1 MPNNITM
8 TTTTILRPVKKT
20 TPASRNSKIITKTR
34 LTPGTKSTTIKAKAT
49 VLETT
54 TMKKQIRAI
63 PASKNTAM
71 RVTEA
76 AVRKCF
82 PKYMFFKISQYS

>member
-8 TTTTILRPVKKT
+8 TTTTMLRPAKKT

-34 LTPGTKSTTIKAKAT
+34 LTPGTKNTTIKAKARSAT

-54 TMKKQIRAI
+54 TMKK
-63 PASKNTAM
+63 
-71 RVTEA
+71 
-76 AVRKCF
+76 
-82 PKYMFFKISQYS
+82 